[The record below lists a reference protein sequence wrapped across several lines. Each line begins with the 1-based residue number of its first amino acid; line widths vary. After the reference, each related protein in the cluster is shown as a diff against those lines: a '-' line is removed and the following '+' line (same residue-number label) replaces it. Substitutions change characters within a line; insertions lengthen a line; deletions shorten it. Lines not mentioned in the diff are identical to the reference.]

1 MKAVTTIEVTYNV
14 PNKINEQAQGIIE
27 GRILSVQMYPSV
39 SVVYQYNVQGGAML
53 LNGVKNIDN
62 ATADMV
68 LGSNP
73 IDSLSKA
80 EQVFYGTLRAEMAST
95 FGIDINDIIIE

>member
-1 MKAVTTIEVTYNV
+1 MKAVTTIKVTYNV
-14 PNKINEQAQGIIE
+14 PNKINEQAQDIIE

-62 ATADMV
+62 ATADAI
-68 LGSNP
+68 LGTNP
-73 IDSLSKA
+73 IDSMSKA
-80 EQVFYGTLRAEMAST
+80 EEVFYGTLKAEMAST
-95 FGIDINDIIIE
+95 FGLELNQIVIE